1 MSGAGVVETRDGL
14 RLAYRLAGNG
24 PPLVCQPGGPGRA
37 ATYLGDLGGL
47 GDTRTLVLLD
57 ARGTGASDL
66 PEHPERLAF
75 PHLVPDLEALRN
87 HLGLG
92 TMDLLA
98 HSAGTVVAQAY
109 AAAHPRRLNS
119 LVLVTPTGRLQGRAG
134 EDVAEIVRSRR
145 GEPHLAEAFAA
156 YDAYDTAPP
165 QERRRLDIAM
175 RPLLYGVWND
185 VTAAHA
191 AAASSEMSRVAEA
204 HFRTPPGSVD
214 EAAILAG
221 LRDVTAPVL
230 VVAGSL
236 DGSTGVK
243 AAYAVAESFPDAR
256 VEVLAGVGHF
266 PWVER
271 PAAFTPVV
279 SAFLGR
285 LPS

>member
-1 MSGAGVVETRDGL
+1 MSGAGIVETRDGL
-14 RLAYRLAGNG
+14 RLAYRLVGNG
-24 PPLVCQPGGPGRA
+24 PPLVCHPGGPGRA
-37 ATYLGDLGGL
+37 STYLQDLGGL
-47 GDTRTLVLLD
+47 SGTRTLVLLD
-57 ARGTGASDL
+57 PRGTGASDL

-75 PHLVPDLEALRN
+75 PHLVPDLEALRA
-87 HLGLG
+87 HLGLE

-109 AAAHPRRLNS
+109 AAAHPRRIGS

-134 EDVAEIVRSRR
+134 EDVPDIVNARR
-145 GEPHLAEAFAA
+145 GEPHLKEAFEA

-204 HFRTPPGSVD
+204 HFRPPAGTVD

-221 LRDVTAPVL
+221 LRNVTAPVL
-230 VVAGSL
+230 VVAGDR
-236 DGSTGVK
+236 DGATGVQ
-243 AAYAVAESFPDAR
+243 AAYAVAASFADAR
-256 VEVLAGVGHF
+256 VEVLAGLGHF
-266 PWVER
+266 PWVEQ
-271 PAAFTPVV
+271 PAVFTPVV
-279 SAFLGR
+279 SGFLSPV
-285 LPS
+285 PS